1 MTKVSTITPCYNMS
15 KYMKG
20 FLDNLSTQTHKD
32 LEIVLDHNDP
42 SDEEVKLVEEY
53 NEQYDNI
60 LHIKVEGVDP
70 IGTSMNRCIEYAT
83 GDYLCIWNV
92 DDLRTPDS
100 IEVMA
105 KALDENPD
113 VDFVYGNYIIVPK
126 FGSTEGQYVDETG
139 EKMNYNRYD
148 LGPYFMFRKSL
159 LEKSGV
165 FDEQLVQGADYDLA
179 LRLAFNAKG
188 LHLPINLGYY
198 LNEGL
203 GQSTKPDSKQ
213 PIERTVIELRYNI
226 RVLEPHLVP
235 YTRTYDVG
243 NIIVDEEKFQ
253 FLILD
258 ESHNTEK
265 IISDTQSS
273 PYIKWNDESL
283 ADLIR
288 NDNVYNVFIFNK
300 DGNHGYFSLLHN
312 LTSNIEGT
320 IVELGNREGLGIL
333 SIYDALSEK
342 VNYIHLIL

>member
-105 KALDENPD
+105 KALDDNPD
-113 VDFVYGNYIIVPK
+113 VDFVYGNYTIVSN
-126 FGSTEGQYVDETG
+126 FGGTQGQYVDETG
-139 EKMNYNRYD
+139 REDELTTGMI
-148 LGPYFMFRKSL
+148 LGPFFMFRKSL
-159 LEKSGV
+159 IEKSGI
-165 FDEQLVQGADYDLA
+165 FDEQLIQGADYDLA
-179 LRLAFNAKG
+179 LRLAFNGKG
-188 LHLPINLGYY
+188 LHLPVNLGYY

-203 GQSTKPDSKQ
+203 GQSTKPNSKQ
-213 PIERTVIELRYNI
+213 PIERTVIEMRYNI
-226 RVLEPHLVP
+226 RVLEPQLMP
-235 YTRTYDVG
+235 YTSEYDVE
-243 NIIVDEEKFQ
+243 NIIVDEEK
-253 FLILD
+253 IPA
-258 ESHNTEK
+258 
-265 IISDTQSS
+265 SS
-273 PYIKWNDESL
+273 
-283 ADLIR
+283 
-288 NDNVYNVFIFNK
+288 
-300 DGNHGYFSLLHN
+300 FS
-312 LTSNIEGT
+312 
-320 IVELGNREGLGIL
+320 
-333 SIYDALSEK
+333 
-342 VNYIHLIL
+342 

>member
-105 KALDENPD
+105 RALDENPD
-113 VDFVYGNYIIVPK
+113 VDFVYGNYVIVPR
-126 FGSTEGQYVDETG
+126 FGGTEGQYVDETG
-139 EKMNYNRYD
+139 REDELTSSMI
-148 LGPYFMFRKSL
+148 LGPYFMFRKSIL
-159 LEKSGV
+159 DNSGI

-179 LRLAFNAKG
+179 LRLALNGKG
-188 LHLPINLGYY
+188 LHLPVNLGYY

-203 GQSTKPDSKQ
+203 GQSTKPNSKQ
-213 PIERTVIELRYNI
+213 PIERTVIELRYKI

-235 YTRTYDVG
+235 HTRDYDVD
-243 NIIVDEEKFQ
+243 NIIVDENKIPVSKF
-253 FLILD
+253 
-258 ESHNTEK
+258 K
-265 IISDTQSS
+265 
-273 PYIKWNDESL
+273 
-283 ADLIR
+283 
-288 NDNVYNVFIFNK
+288 
-300 DGNHGYFSLLHN
+300 
-312 LTSNIEGT
+312 
-320 IVELGNREGLGIL
+320 
-333 SIYDALSEK
+333 
-342 VNYIHLIL
+342 

>member
-105 KALDENPD
+105 KALDENPE
-113 VDFVYGNYIIVPK
+113 VDFVYGNYIIVPR
-126 FGSTEGQYVDETG
+126 FGGTEGQYVDETG
-139 EKMNYNRYD
+139 REDELTTGMI
-148 LGPYFMFRKSL
+148 LGPYFMFRKSI
-159 LEKSGV
+159 LERSGV

-179 LRLAFNAKG
+179 LRLALNGKG
-188 LHLPINLGYY
+188 LHLPVNLGYY

-203 GQSTKPDSKQ
+203 GQSTKPNSKQ
-213 PIERTVIELRYNI
+213 PIERTVIELRYKI

-235 YTRTYDVG
+235 YTREYDVD
-243 NIIVDEEKFQ
+243 NIIVDEDKIPVSKF
-253 FLILD
+253 
-258 ESHNTEK
+258 K
-265 IISDTQSS
+265 
-273 PYIKWNDESL
+273 
-283 ADLIR
+283 
-288 NDNVYNVFIFNK
+288 
-300 DGNHGYFSLLHN
+300 
-312 LTSNIEGT
+312 
-320 IVELGNREGLGIL
+320 
-333 SIYDALSEK
+333 
-342 VNYIHLIL
+342 

>member
-42 SDEEVKLVEEY
+42 SDEEVKLVEKY
-53 NEQYDNI
+53 NDEYDNI

-92 DDLRTPDS
+92 DDLRTSDS

-113 VDFVYGNYIIVPK
+113 VDFVYGNYVIVPT
-126 FGSTEGQYVDETG
+126 FGGTEGQYIDETG
-139 EKMNYNRYD
+139 REDELTTGMI
-148 LGPYFMFRKSL
+148 LGPYFMFRKSI

-179 LRLAFNAKG
+179 LRLALNGKG

-203 GQSTKPDSKQ
+203 GQSTKPNSKQ

-235 YTRTYDVG
+235 YTREYDVE
-243 NIIVDEEKFQ
+243 NIIVDEEK
-253 FLILD
+253 IPV
-258 ESHNTEK
+258 S
-265 IISDTQSS
+265 
-273 PYIKWNDESL
+273 
-283 ADLIR
+283 
-288 NDNVYNVFIFNK
+288 
-300 DGNHGYFSLLHN
+300 N
-312 LTSNIEGT
+312 L
-320 IVELGNREGLGIL
+320 
-333 SIYDALSEK
+333 K
-342 VNYIHLIL
+342 

>member
-113 VDFVYGNYIIVPK
+113 VDFVYGNYVIVPK

-139 EKMNYNRYD
+139 REEELTTGMI

-165 FDEQLVQGADYDLA
+165 FDEQLIQGADYDLA

-203 GQSTKPDSKQ
+203 GQSTKPNSKQ
-213 PIERTVIELRYNI
+213 PIERTVIELRYRIN
-226 RVLEPHLVP
+226 VLEPHLVP
-235 YTRTYDVG
+235 YTREYDVE
-243 NIIVDEEKFQ
+243 NIIVDEEK
-253 FLILD
+253 IPV
-258 ESHNTEK
+258 S
-265 IISDTQSS
+265 
-273 PYIKWNDESL
+273 
-283 ADLIR
+283 
-288 NDNVYNVFIFNK
+288 
-300 DGNHGYFSLLHN
+300 N
-312 LTSNIEGT
+312 L
-320 IVELGNREGLGIL
+320 
-333 SIYDALSEK
+333 K
-342 VNYIHLIL
+342 

>member
-42 SDEEVKLVEEY
+42 SDEEVKMVEDY
-53 NEQYDNI
+53 NEQHDNI

-139 EKMNYNRYD
+139 REDELTTGMI

-203 GQSTKPDSKQ
+203 GQSTKPNSKQ

-235 YTRTYDVG
+235 YTRSYDVG
-243 NIIVDEEKFQ
+243 NIIVDEEK
-253 FLILD
+253 I
-258 ESHNTEK
+258 
-265 IISDTQSS
+265 
-273 PYIKWNDESL
+273 P
-283 ADLIR
+283 
-288 NDNVYNVFIFNK
+288 V
-300 DGNHGYFSLLHN
+300 
-312 LTSNIEGT
+312 SNF
-320 IVELGNREGLGIL
+320 R
-333 SIYDALSEK
+333 
-342 VNYIHLIL
+342 

>member
-53 NEQYDNI
+53 NEEYDNI

-113 VDFVYGNYIIVPK
+113 VDFVYGNYVIVPN
-126 FGSTEGQYVDETG
+126 FGGTEGQYVDETG
-139 EKMNYNRYD
+139 REDELTTGMI
-148 LGPYFMFRKSL
+148 LGPYFMFRKST

-179 LRLAFNAKG
+179 LRLALNGKG

-203 GQSTKPDSKQ
+203 GQSTKPNSKQ

-235 YTRTYDVG
+235 YTREYDVE
-243 NIIVDEEKFQ
+243 NIIVDEEK
-253 FLILD
+253 IAV
-258 ESHNTEK
+258 S
-265 IISDTQSS
+265 
-273 PYIKWNDESL
+273 
-283 ADLIR
+283 
-288 NDNVYNVFIFNK
+288 
-300 DGNHGYFSLLHN
+300 N
-312 LTSNIEGT
+312 L
-320 IVELGNREGLGIL
+320 
-333 SIYDALSEK
+333 K
-342 VNYIHLIL
+342 

>member
-53 NEQYDNI
+53 NEEYDNI

-113 VDFVYGNYIIVPK
+113 VDFVYGNYIIVPN
-126 FGSTEGQYVDETG
+126 FGGTEGQYVDETG
-139 EKMNYNRYD
+139 REDELTTGMI
-148 LGPYFMFRKSL
+148 LGPYFMFRKSI

-165 FDEQLVQGADYDLA
+165 FDEQLIQGADYDLA
-179 LRLAFNAKG
+179 LRLALNGKG

-203 GQSTKPDSKQ
+203 A
-213 PIERTVIELRYNI
+213 I
-226 RVLEPHLVP
+226 
-235 YTRTYDVG
+235 
-243 NIIVDEEKFQ
+243 
-253 FLILD
+253 LI
-258 ESHNTEK
+258 
-265 IISDTQSS
+265 
-273 PYIKWNDESL
+273 
-283 ADLIR
+283 
-288 NDNVYNVFIFNK
+288 
-300 DGNHGYFSLLHN
+300 
-312 LTSNIEGT
+312 
-320 IVELGNREGLGIL
+320 
-333 SIYDALSEK
+333 
-342 VNYIHLIL
+342 

>member
-42 SDEEVKLVEEY
+42 SDEEVKLVEDY

-113 VDFVYGNYIIVPK
+113 VDFVYGNYVIVPN
-126 FGSTEGQYVDETG
+126 FGGTEGQYVDETG
-139 EKMNYNRYD
+139 REDELTTGMI
-148 LGPYFMFRKSL
+148 LGPYFMFRKSI
-159 LEKSGV
+159 LEKSGI

-179 LRLAFNAKG
+179 LRLALNGKG

-203 GQSTKPDSKQ
+203 GQSTKPNSKQ

-235 YTRTYDVG
+235 YTREYDVE
-243 NIIVDEEKFQ
+243 NIIVDEEK
-253 FLILD
+253 IPV
-258 ESHNTEK
+258 S
-265 IISDTQSS
+265 
-273 PYIKWNDESL
+273 
-283 ADLIR
+283 
-288 NDNVYNVFIFNK
+288 
-300 DGNHGYFSLLHN
+300 N
-312 LTSNIEGT
+312 L
-320 IVELGNREGLGIL
+320 
-333 SIYDALSEK
+333 K
-342 VNYIHLIL
+342 

>member
-42 SDEEVKLVEEY
+42 SEEEVKLVEEY

-113 VDFVYGNYIIVPK
+113 VDFVYGNYVIVPK
-126 FGSTEGQYVDETG
+126 FGSTEGQYVDESGREEELTTG
-139 EKMNYNRYD
+139 MI

-203 GQSTKPDSKQ
+203 GQSTKPNSKQ

-235 YTRTYDVG
+235 YTRSYDVG
-243 NIIVDEEKFQ
+243 NIIVDEEK
-253 FLILD
+253 I
-258 ESHNTEK
+258 
-265 IISDTQSS
+265 
-273 PYIKWNDESL
+273 P
-283 ADLIR
+283 
-288 NDNVYNVFIFNK
+288 V
-300 DGNHGYFSLLHN
+300 
-312 LTSNIEGT
+312 SNF
-320 IVELGNREGLGIL
+320 R
-333 SIYDALSEK
+333 
-342 VNYIHLIL
+342 

>member
-42 SDEEVKLVEEY
+42 SDEEVKQVEEY
-53 NEQYDNI
+53 NDQYDNI

-70 IGTSMNRCIEYAT
+70 IGISMNRCIEYAT

-113 VDFVYGNYIIVPK
+113 VDFVYGNYVIVPK

-139 EKMNYNRYD
+139 REEELTTGMI

-203 GQSTKPDSKQ
+203 GQSTKPNSKQ

-235 YTRTYDVG
+235 YTRSYDVG
-243 NIIVDEEKFQ
+243 NIIVNEEK
-253 FLILD
+253 I
-258 ESHNTEK
+258 
-265 IISDTQSS
+265 
-273 PYIKWNDESL
+273 P
-283 ADLIR
+283 
-288 NDNVYNVFIFNK
+288 V
-300 DGNHGYFSLLHN
+300 
-312 LTSNIEGT
+312 SNF
-320 IVELGNREGLGIL
+320 R
-333 SIYDALSEK
+333 
-342 VNYIHLIL
+342 

>member
-15 KYMKG
+15 KYMEG

-60 LHIKVEGVDP
+60 LHIKVEGIDP

-113 VDFVYGNYIIVPK
+113 VDFVYGNYVIVPN
-126 FGSTEGQYVDETG
+126 FGGTEGQYVDETG
-139 EKMNYNRYD
+139 REDELTTGMI
-148 LGPYFMFRKSL
+148 LGPYFMFRKSI

-179 LRLAFNAKG
+179 LRLALNGKG

-203 GQSTKPDSKQ
+203 GQSTKPNSKQ

-235 YTRTYDVG
+235 YTREYDVE
-243 NIIVDEEKFQ
+243 NIIVDEEK
-253 FLILD
+253 IAV
-258 ESHNTEK
+258 S
-265 IISDTQSS
+265 
-273 PYIKWNDESL
+273 
-283 ADLIR
+283 
-288 NDNVYNVFIFNK
+288 
-300 DGNHGYFSLLHN
+300 N
-312 LTSNIEGT
+312 L
-320 IVELGNREGLGIL
+320 
-333 SIYDALSEK
+333 K
-342 VNYIHLIL
+342 

>member
-42 SDEEVKLVEEY
+42 SDEEVKLVEDY

-113 VDFVYGNYIIVPK
+113 VDFVYGNYVIVPN
-126 FGSTEGQYVDETG
+126 FGGTQGQYVDETG
-139 EKMNYNRYD
+139 REDELTTGMI
-148 LGPYFMFRKSL
+148 LGPYFMFRKSIL
-159 LEKSGV
+159 DKSGV

-213 PIERTVIELRYNI
+213 PVERTVIELRYDI
-226 RVLEPHLVP
+226 RVLEPQLVP
-235 YTRTYDVG
+235 YTRTYDIE
-243 NIIVDEEKFQ
+243 NIIVDEEK
-253 FLILD
+253 I
-258 ESHNTEK
+258 
-265 IISDTQSS
+265 
-273 PYIKWNDESL
+273 P
-283 ADLIR
+283 
-288 NDNVYNVFIFNK
+288 V
-300 DGNHGYFSLLHN
+300 
-312 LTSNIEGT
+312 SNF
-320 IVELGNREGLGIL
+320 R
-333 SIYDALSEK
+333 
-342 VNYIHLIL
+342 

>member
-42 SDEEVKLVEEY
+42 SDEEVKLVEDY

-105 KALDENPD
+105 KALDDNPD
-113 VDFVYGNYIIVPK
+113 VDFVYGNYTIVPN
-126 FGSTEGQYVDETG
+126 FGGTQGQYVDETG
-139 EKMNYNRYD
+139 REDELTTGMI
-148 LGPYFMFRKSL
+148 LGPYFMFRKSIL
-159 LEKSGV
+159 KKSGV

-179 LRLAFNAKG
+179 LRLAFNGKG

-213 PIERTVIELRYNI
+213 PVERTVIELRYDI
-226 RVLEPHLVP
+226 RVLEPQLVP
-235 YTRTYDVG
+235 YTKTYDIE
-243 NIIVDEEKFQ
+243 NIIVDEEK
-253 FLILD
+253 IPV
-258 ESHNTEK
+258 S
-265 IISDTQSS
+265 
-273 PYIKWNDESL
+273 
-283 ADLIR
+283 
-288 NDNVYNVFIFNK
+288 
-300 DGNHGYFSLLHN
+300 N
-312 LTSNIEGT
+312 L
-320 IVELGNREGLGIL
+320 R
-333 SIYDALSEK
+333 
-342 VNYIHLIL
+342 

>member
-53 NEQYDNI
+53 NERYDNI

-105 KALDENPD
+105 KALDDNPD
-113 VDFVYGNYIIVPK
+113 VDFVYGNYTIVPN
-126 FGSTEGQYVDETG
+126 FGGTQGQYVDETG
-139 EKMNYNRYD
+139 REDELTTGMI
-148 LGPYFMFRKSL
+148 LGPYFMFRKSI

-179 LRLAFNAKG
+179 LRLAFNGKG

-213 PIERTVIELRYNI
+213 PVERTVIELRYDI
-226 RVLEPHLVP
+226 RVLEPQLVP
-235 YTRTYDVG
+235 YTKTYDIE
-243 NIIVDEEKFQ
+243 NIIVDEEK
-253 FLILD
+253 IPV
-258 ESHNTEK
+258 S
-265 IISDTQSS
+265 
-273 PYIKWNDESL
+273 
-283 ADLIR
+283 
-288 NDNVYNVFIFNK
+288 
-300 DGNHGYFSLLHN
+300 N
-312 LTSNIEGT
+312 L
-320 IVELGNREGLGIL
+320 R
-333 SIYDALSEK
+333 
-342 VNYIHLIL
+342 

>member
-1 MTKVSTITPCYNMS
+1 
-15 KYMKG
+15 MKG

-42 SDEEVKLVEEY
+42 SDEEVKLVEDY

-100 IEVMA
+100 IELMA

-113 VDFVYGNYIIVPK
+113 VDFVYGNYVIVPN
-126 FGSTEGQYVDETG
+126 FGGTEGQYVDETG
-139 EKMNYNRYD
+139 REDELKTGMI
-148 LGPYFMFRKSL
+148 LGPYFMFRKSI

-179 LRLAFNAKG
+179 LRLAMNGKG

-203 GQSTKPDSKQ
+203 GQSTKPNSKK
-213 PIERTVIELRYNI
+213 PIERTVIEIRYNI

-235 YTRTYDVG
+235 YTREYDVM
-243 NIIVDEEKFQ
+243 NIIVDEEK
-253 FLILD
+253 IPV
-258 ESHNTEK
+258 S
-265 IISDTQSS
+265 
-273 PYIKWNDESL
+273 
-283 ADLIR
+283 
-288 NDNVYNVFIFNK
+288 
-300 DGNHGYFSLLHN
+300 N
-312 LTSNIEGT
+312 LN
-320 IVELGNREGLGIL
+320 
-333 SIYDALSEK
+333 
-342 VNYIHLIL
+342 

>member
-53 NEQYDNI
+53 NEEYDNI

-113 VDFVYGNYIIVPK
+113 VDFVYGNYVIVPN
-126 FGSTEGQYVDETG
+126 FGGTEGQYVDETG
-139 EKMNYNRYD
+139 REDELTTGMI
-148 LGPYFMFRKSL
+148 LGPYFMFRKSI

-179 LRLAFNAKG
+179 LRLALNGKG

-203 GQSTKPDSKQ
+203 GQSTKPNSKQ

-235 YTRTYDVG
+235 YTREYDVD
-243 NIIVDEEKFQ
+243 NIIVDEEK
-253 FLILD
+253 IAV
-258 ESHNTEK
+258 S
-265 IISDTQSS
+265 
-273 PYIKWNDESL
+273 
-283 ADLIR
+283 
-288 NDNVYNVFIFNK
+288 
-300 DGNHGYFSLLHN
+300 N
-312 LTSNIEGT
+312 L
-320 IVELGNREGLGIL
+320 
-333 SIYDALSEK
+333 K
-342 VNYIHLIL
+342 

>member
-53 NEQYDNI
+53 NEEYDNI

-113 VDFVYGNYIIVPK
+113 VDFVYGNYVIVPN
-126 FGSTEGQYVDETG
+126 FGGTEGQYVDETG
-139 EKMNYNRYD
+139 REDELTTGMI
-148 LGPYFMFRKSL
+148 LGPYFMFRKSIIK
-159 LEKSGV
+159 KSGV

-179 LRLAFNAKG
+179 LRLALNGKG

-203 GQSTKPDSKQ
+203 GQSTKPNSKQ

-235 YTRTYDVG
+235 YTREYDVE
-243 NIIVDEEKFQ
+243 NIIVDEEK
-253 FLILD
+253 IAV
-258 ESHNTEK
+258 S
-265 IISDTQSS
+265 
-273 PYIKWNDESL
+273 
-283 ADLIR
+283 
-288 NDNVYNVFIFNK
+288 
-300 DGNHGYFSLLHN
+300 N
-312 LTSNIEGT
+312 L
-320 IVELGNREGLGIL
+320 
-333 SIYDALSEK
+333 K
-342 VNYIHLIL
+342 

>member
-42 SDEEVKLVEEY
+42 SEEEVKMVEEY
-53 NEQYDNI
+53 NEQHDNI
-60 LHIKVEGVDP
+60 LHIKVDGVDP

-105 KALDENPD
+105 KALDKNPD

-139 EKMNYNRYD
+139 REDELTTGMI

-203 GQSTKPDSKQ
+203 GQSTKPNSKQ

-235 YTRTYDVG
+235 YTRSYDVG
-243 NIIVDEEKFQ
+243 NIIVDEEK
-253 FLILD
+253 I
-258 ESHNTEK
+258 
-265 IISDTQSS
+265 
-273 PYIKWNDESL
+273 P
-283 ADLIR
+283 
-288 NDNVYNVFIFNK
+288 V
-300 DGNHGYFSLLHN
+300 
-312 LTSNIEGT
+312 SNF
-320 IVELGNREGLGIL
+320 R
-333 SIYDALSEK
+333 
-342 VNYIHLIL
+342 

>member
-42 SDEEVKLVEEY
+42 SDEEVKLVEDY

-92 DDLRTPDS
+92 DDLRTPES

-105 KALDENPD
+105 KALDDNPD
-113 VDFVYGNYIIVPK
+113 VDFVYGNYTIVPN
-126 FGSTEGQYVDETG
+126 FGGTQGQYVDETG
-139 EKMNYNRYD
+139 REDELTTGMI
-148 LGPYFMFRKSL
+148 LGPYFMFRKSI

-179 LRLAFNAKG
+179 LRLAFNGKG

-213 PIERTVIELRYNI
+213 PVERTVIELRYDI
-226 RVLEPHLVP
+226 RVLEPQLVP
-235 YTRTYDVG
+235 YTKTYDIE
-243 NIIVDEEKFQ
+243 NIIVDEEK
-253 FLILD
+253 IPV
-258 ESHNTEK
+258 S
-265 IISDTQSS
+265 
-273 PYIKWNDESL
+273 
-283 ADLIR
+283 
-288 NDNVYNVFIFNK
+288 
-300 DGNHGYFSLLHN
+300 N
-312 LTSNIEGT
+312 L
-320 IVELGNREGLGIL
+320 R
-333 SIYDALSEK
+333 
-342 VNYIHLIL
+342 